1 MRGDWRGRV
10 RLGLLVGA
18 FFLGLPVLAASQVV
32 PPPLPPPSEVPI
44 PPKPKTDSTA
54 PKPDT
59 IKARFGRASGA
70 GTSDVG
76 PQYSWNREELFA
88 SGALSLADLLERIPG
103 VTSFRSGWM
112 ASPKFAAV
120 NGDLNRIRVY
130 YDGIALDNLDARTEP
145 LLDLNTVQLWT
156 LESVSVERLGGELR
170 VNVRSWQVERTTPYT
185 RTDVYTG
192 NEDTNIYRGYYG
204 KRYGNGA
211 GLQLAGQQFSTVS
224 NRLGGGGDALAFLAR
239 VGVAKKLWSVDAFAN
254 RAISSRSIQ
263 PTFGTGLAVPAYN
276 STSTLAYLR
285 GAFGKVDDGPW
296 IQVMAS
302 SMKLEENSKH
312 STGSVRSGFAA
323 ISDTTDTTSH
333 RQQYLLSAGLT
344 RGPVRASVSDRI
356 RAVSGETTHVPG
368 GRFIFDAPYAF
379 LSLFG
384 EKDAFGKV
392 NRVDAAARLTP
403 LSFVALAG
411 SVSRISSTLTGPAKP
426 PDFAAARAEVGVR
439 LLGPWLLGGIIT
451 RDTTVLSPLRV
462 FDSAYVSRISGR
474 RTGVYVGL
482 RGKIYKD
489 LGTDIVATRWDSADA
504 YSPRYQTRS
513 ELNLD
518 TRWLSRF
525 PSGNFGLRVSA
536 IHEYRGEISFPVA
549 GGIRTTAVSNVFFGL
564 IEIRILRGIISY
576 QVRNMM
582 ANIYQVI
589 PDFYMPRAVG
599 IYGVRWEFWN

>member
-1 MRGDWRGRV
+1 M
-10 RLGLLVGA
+10 GLAMV
-18 FFLGLPVLAASQVV
+18 AAAQVV
-32 PPPLPPPSEVPI
+32 PPPPLPPSEVPI

-112 ASPKFAAV
+112 ASAKFAAV

-130 YDGIALDNLDARTEP
+130 YDGIALDDLDARTQP

-170 VNVRSWQVERTTPYT
+170 VNIRSWQVERTTPYT

-211 GLQLAGQQFSTVS
+211 GLQLAGQQFNTVS

-239 VGVAKKLWSVDAFAN
+239 VGIAKKLWSVDAFAN
-254 RAISSRSIQ
+254 RAISSRSVQ
-263 PTFGTGLAVPAYN
+263 PTFGSGLAVPNYN
-276 STSTLAYLR
+276 SASTMAYLR
-285 GAFGKVDDGPW
+285 GAFGKVNDGPW
-296 IQVMAS
+296 LQVIAS

-312 STGSVRSGFAA
+312 STGRA

-333 RQQYLLSAGLT
+333 RQQYLLSAGFT
-344 RGPVRASVSDRI
+344 RGAVRASVSDRI
-356 RAVSGETTHVPG
+356 RAVSGETIHVPG
-368 GRFIFDAPYAF
+368 GHFIFDAPYAF
-379 LSLFG
+379 VSLFG
-384 EKDAFGKV
+384 EKDDFQKV
-392 NRVDAAARLTP
+392 NRVDATARLTP
-403 LSFVALAG
+403 RSFVALAG

-426 PDFAAARAEVGVR
+426 RDFAAARAEVGVR
-439 LLGPWLLGGIIT
+439 LLGPWLLGGIVT
-451 RDTTVLSPLRV
+451 RDTTELSPLRV

-474 RTGVYVGL
+474 RTGAYVGL

-489 LGTDIVATRWDSADA
+489 LGADIVATRWDSADA
-504 YSPRYQTRS
+504 YSPRYQARS

-525 PSGNFGLRVSA
+525 PSGNFGLRVSVV
-536 IHEYRGEISFPVA
+536 HEYRDEISFPVA
-549 GGIRTTAVSNVFFGL
+549 DGVRTTALSNVFSGL

-576 QVRNMM
+576 QVRNM
-582 ANIYQVI
+582 AGNLYQII
-589 PDFYMPRAVG
+589 PDFYMPRAVS

>member
-1 MRGDWRGRV
+1 M
-10 RLGLLVGA
+10 GLAMV
-18 FFLGLPVLAASQVV
+18 AAAQVV
-32 PPPLPPPSEVPI
+32 PPSSPPLPPSEVPI

-59 IKARFGRASGA
+59 IKARFGRASDA

-156 LESVSVERLGGELR
+156 LESVTVERLGGELR

-192 NEDTNIYRGYYG
+192 TEDTNIYRGYYG

-211 GLQLAGQQFSTVS
+211 GLQLAGQQFNTVS

-239 VGVAKKLWSVDAFAN
+239 VGIAKKLWSVDAFAN
-254 RAISSRSIQ
+254 RAISSRSVQ
-263 PTFGTGLAVPAYN
+263 PTFGPGLAVPNYS
-276 STSTLAYLR
+276 STSTMAYLR

-296 IQVMAS
+296 IQVIAS

-312 STGSVRSGFAA
+312 ATGSVRAGFSA

-333 RQQYLLSAGLT
+333 RQQYLLSAGFT

-356 RAVSGETTHVPG
+356 RAVSGETTHVPD
-368 GRFIFDAPYAF
+368 GRFIFDTPYAF
-379 LSLFG
+379 VSLFG
-384 EKDAFGKV
+384 EKDDFRKV
-392 NRVDAAARLTP
+392 NRVDATARLMP
-403 LSFVALAG
+403 LSFVALAA

-426 PDFAAARAEVGVR
+426 HDFAAARAEVGVR
-439 LLGPWLLGGIIT
+439 LLGSWLLGGIIT

-462 FDSAYVSRISGR
+462 FDSAYVSSISGR
-474 RTGVYVGL
+474 RTGAYVGL

-504 YSPRYQTRS
+504 YRPRYQARS

-525 PSGNFGLRVSA
+525 PSGNFGLRLAAV
-536 IHEYRGEISFPVA
+536 HEYRDEISFPVA
-549 GGIRTTAVSNVFFGL
+549 GGIRTTAFNNVFSGL
-564 IEIRILRGIISY
+564 IEIRILHGIISY
-576 QVRNMM
+576 QVRNM
-582 ANIYQVI
+582 AGELYQVI
-589 PDFYMPRAVG
+589 PDFYMPRAVS

>member
-1 MRGDWRGRV
+1 MGWAM
-10 RLGLLVGA
+10 GA
-18 FFLGLPVLAASQVV
+18 GAQVV
-32 PPPLPPPSEVPI
+32 PPPPPPLPPSEVPI

-112 ASPKFAAV
+112 ASAKFAAV

-130 YDGIALDNLDARTEP
+130 YDGIALDDLDARTQP

-211 GLQLAGQQFSTVS
+211 GLQLAGQQFNTVS
-224 NRLGGGGDALAFLAR
+224 SRFGGGGDALAFLAR
-239 VGVAKKLWSVDAFAN
+239 VGIAKKLWSVDAFAN
-254 RAISSRSIQ
+254 RAISSRSVQ
-263 PTFGTGLAVPAYN
+263 PTFGSGLAVPNYN
-276 STSTLAYLR
+276 SASTMAYLR
-285 GAFGKVDDGPW
+285 GAFGKVNDGPW
-296 IQVMAS
+296 LQVIAS

-312 STGSVRSGFAA
+312 STGRA

-333 RQQYLLSAGLT
+333 RQQYLLSAGFT
-344 RGPVRASVSDRI
+344 RGAVRASVSDRI
-356 RAVSGETTHVPG
+356 RAVSGETIHVPG
-368 GRFIFDAPYAF
+368 GHFIFDAPYAF
-379 LSLFG
+379 VSLFG
-384 EKDAFGKV
+384 EKDDFQKV
-392 NRVDAAARLTP
+392 NRVDATARLTP
-403 LSFVALAG
+403 RSFVALAG

-426 PDFAAARAEVGVR
+426 RDFAAARAEVGVR

-451 RDTTVLSPLRV
+451 RDTTELSPLRV

-474 RTGVYVGL
+474 RTGAYVGL

-504 YSPRYQTRS
+504 YSPRYQARS

-536 IHEYRGEISFPVA
+536 VHEYRDEISFPVA
-549 GGIRTTAVSNVFFGL
+549 DGVRTTALSNVFSGL

-576 QVRNMM
+576 QVRNM
-582 ANIYQVI
+582 AGNLYQII
-589 PDFYMPRAVG
+589 PDFYMPRAVS